1 VVAGR
6 GPAPFDDNRK
16 VTGGKLGGLERAD
29 DLEAG
34 RIAQAHEDA
43 LGIASGPRRQHPRLG
58 LGDRALINDLVSSY
72 VFLPAQHLV
81 PRASK
86 LRSWPKA
93 ASLPQVIRIL
103 VIEDDRPISDL
114 LRQVLSD
121 EGYELMLVDGLDRV
135 PADAA
140 PDLIITDLAGL
151 HGYESGLARA
161 FVLRVQQR
169 YPKTPIIVCTS
180 YAQAMA
186 ESDQLGAA
194 AVLRKPF
201 MIEALIQTVARIA
214 SK

>member
-1 VVAGR
+1 MVAGR
-6 GPAPFDDNRK
+6 GPAPFDDNRN
-16 VTGGKLGGLERAD
+16 VTGGKLGGLERAH

-58 LGDRALINDLVSSY
+58 LGDRARINDLVSSY
-72 VFLPAQHLV
+72 VFLPARHLV
-81 PRASK
+81 PRSSK
-86 LRSWPKA
+86 LRSWPIP
-93 ASLPQVIRIL
+93 ASLPQVIQIL
-103 VIEDDRPISDL
+103 VIEDDRPIADL

-121 EGYELMLVDGLDRV
+121 EGYQLVFFDDLDRA

-151 HGYESGLARA
+151 HGYERGLARA

-169 YPKTPIIVCTS
+169 YPQTPIIVCTA
-180 YAQAMA
+180 YEQATA
-186 ESDQLGAA
+186 EVDQLGAA

-201 MIEALIQTVARIA
+201 MIEALIQTVANVA
-214 SK
+214 SR